1 MASSIQLNALLQIKN
16 QLLPKADIKRQ
27 GFASTVSAPEFTH
40 GNSDLLHL
48 VEGLVCCSLNCLESC
63 QESVV

>member
-27 GFASTVSAPEFTH
+27 GFESTVSAPEFTH
-40 GNSDLLHL
+40 GNPDLHL